1 MKKSI
6 RYRCLDIILL
16 LRKFYVCIYL
26 LPLQVTA
33 APIPWS
39 NQPFTLVTKGM
50 RLDNVIRELGAY
62 NSIPVVVSPRITEM
76 YVGSLRQVSTAYALD
91 HLARLHKLSWYYN
104 GQTLYVYRADETGY
118 QLVTPSVAKAQNLLT
133 QLEQPQ
139 EKYCRARLIR
149 DVNAIEVWGV
159 PACLERFAQVAKQID
174 EQARH
179 LEKNRESIE
188 VFPLRYASASD
199 TTYRYRQQDV
209 ILPGVVSVLREMVQS
224 AGSISPPE
232 DGKSPL
238 LTDRALPLFATD
250 SRQNAVI
257 VRDRKSNM
265 SIYQDLIKQLDIKQ
279 PLIEVSVTIID
290 VVEGDL
296 DALGIDWSAS
306 AKIGGGTISFNQA
319 TGGLDANNFST
330 IIANTSNFMVRL
342 NALTQHSKAKILSR
356 PSVVTL
362 NNIQAVLDRN
372 TTFYTKLTAEKV
384 AKLESI
390 TAGSLMRVT
399 PRLVEE
405 GEKQRVMLTLNIED
419 GQQGA
424 SSQHAESLPQINN
437 SEIATQASLLAGQS
451 LLLGGFTRDEQ
462 TTGERSIP
470 LLRDIPVLGSL
481 FRSSNKTNRNIV
493 RLFLIKAEPISQS

>member
-26 LPLQVTA
+26 IPLQVTA

-133 QLEQPQ
+133 QLGQTQ
-139 EKYCRARLIR
+139 EKYCRAHLLP
-149 DVNAIEVWGV
+149 DVNAIEIWGV
-159 PACLERFAQVAKQID
+159 PACLERFAQVAKQVD

-224 AGSISPPE
+224 AGSISPE
-232 DGKSPL
+232 DGKSPVI
-238 LTDRALPLFATD
+238 TDRALPLFATD

-265 SIYQDLIKQLDIKQ
+265 PIYQDLIKQLDIKQ

-306 AKIGGGTISFNQA
+306 AKIGGGTVSFNQA

-330 IIANTSNFMVRL
+330 IIANTGNFMVRL

-493 RLFLIKAEPISQS
+493 RLFLLKAEPISQS

>member
-1 MKKSI
+1 MNKPI
-6 RYRCLDIILL
+6 RYLNTITL
-16 LRKFYVCIYL
+16 LRSLIIGVFL
-26 LPLQVTA
+26 LSLQQVTA
-33 APIPWS
+33 APIPWRD
-39 NQPFTLVTKGM
+39 QPFTLVTKGM
-50 RLDNVIRELGAY
+50 RLDNVLRELGAY
-62 NSIPVVVSPRITEM
+62 NNIPVVVSPRITEI
-76 YVGSLRQVSTAYALD
+76 YVGSLRNVSTAYALE
-91 HLARLHKLSWYYN
+91 HLTRLYKLSWYYN
-104 GQTLYVYRADETGY
+104 GQTLYVYHADETGY
-118 QLVTPSVAKAQNLLT
+118 QLITPSIVKAQNLLT
-133 QLEQPQ
+133 QLGPVQEQ
-139 EKYCRARLIR
+139 YCRARVL
-149 DVNAIEVWGV
+149 DNVNAIEVWGV
-159 PACLERFAQVAKQID
+159 PACLERLLQVAKQVD

-179 LEKNRESIE
+179 LEHNQESIE

-209 ILPGVVSVLREMVQS
+209 LLPGVVSVLREMVQGV
-224 AGSISPPE
+224 GSISPQDTQAPVVV
-232 DGKSPL
+232 
-238 LTDRALPLFATD
+238 DRALPLFATD

-257 VRDRKSNM
+257 VRDRKRNM
-265 SIYQDLIKQLDIKQ
+265 SMYHDLIKQLDIKQ

-306 AKIGGGTISFNQA
+306 AKIGGGTVSFNQA
-319 TGGLDANNFST
+319 TGGLDGNNFST
-330 IIANTSNFMVRL
+330 IIANTGNFMLKL
-342 NALTQHSKAKILSR
+342 NALAQHSKAKILSR

-399 PRLVEE
+399 PRLVDE
-405 GEKQRVMLTLNIED
+405 GEQQRVMLTLNIED
-419 GQQGA
+419 GQQGT
-424 SSQHAESLPQINN
+424 SNNNAESLPQINN

-481 FRSSNKTNRNIV
+481 FRSSNKSNRNIV
-493 RLFLIKAEPISQS
+493 RLFLIKAEPIS